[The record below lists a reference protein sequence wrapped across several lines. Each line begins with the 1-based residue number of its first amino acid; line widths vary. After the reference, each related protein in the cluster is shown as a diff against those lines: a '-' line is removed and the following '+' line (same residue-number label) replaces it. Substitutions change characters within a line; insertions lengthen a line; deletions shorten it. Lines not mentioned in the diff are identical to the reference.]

1 MSDLESISTQRSSGS
16 RDRPAA
22 LARVDAAKGRNGGAP
37 GHGGHGSGRDEGGP
51 GAGGHGHGGHGHG
64 GHGHGGHGGHGHG
77 SGHASRRAL
86 TLALALTASFMVVEA
101 IVGFLTNSLAL
112 LADAGH
118 MLADAGAL
126 LLALIAQLI
135 AARPRGERS
144 TYGYRRAEV
153 LAAFVNGIGLAVIA
167 VLVLKEAVERWF
179 NPVAIEG
186 SLMLKTA
193 LLGLVVN
200 LLVALMLMGGRRD
213 NINVR
218 AAFAH
223 VLFDALGSAAA
234 IAAGISVLYLGWLRA
249 DAVLSAGIAVLVALS
264 GFRILQETTDV
275 LLESAPKHLPV
286 QEIRRTILACPGV
299 AEVHDLH
306 VWRISEGFDTLS
318 AHVVL
323 RRNFHGADVCR
334 DVAEQLRRAHGLT
347 HVTIQPE
354 APKPDE
360 IVPVRRAVDGEP
372 LGQPKVRTS

>member
-1 MSDLESISTQRSSGS
+1 LS
-16 RDRPAA
+16 
-22 LARVDAAKGRNGGAP
+22 
-37 GHGGHGSGRDEGGP
+37 
-51 GAGGHGHGGHGHG
+51 
-64 GHGHGGHGGHGHG
+64 
-77 SGHASRRAL
+77 
-86 TLALALTASFMVVEA
+86 LALMLTASFMVVEA
-101 IVGFLTNSLAL
+101 VVGFITNSLAL

-118 MLADAGAL
+118 MFADAGAL
-126 LLALIAQLI
+126 LLALIAQII

-179 NPVAIEG
+179 APVPIEG

-193 LLGLVVN
+193 ALGLVVN
-200 LLVALMLMGGRRD
+200 LLVAFMLMGGRRD

-223 VLFDALGSAAA
+223 VLLDALGSAAA
-234 IAAGISVLYLGWLRA
+234 ILAGVSVLYLDWLRA
-249 DAVLSAGIAVLVALS
+249 DAVLSAGIAGLVALS

-286 QEIRRTILACPGV
+286 QAIQRTILGCAGV

-334 DVAEQLRRAHGLT
+334 DVAEQLRITHGLT

-360 IVPVRRAVDGEP
+360 IVSVRRAVDGEP
-372 LGQPKVRTS
+372 IGTRSASPSNKETRSASGSDKGAQKLRTS

>member
-1 MSDLESISTQRSSGS
+1 M
-16 RDRPAA
+16 
-22 LARVDAAKGRNGGAP
+22 
-37 GHGGHGSGRDEGGP
+37 
-51 GAGGHGHGGHGHG
+51 
-64 GHGHGGHGGHGHG
+64 
-77 SGHASRRAL
+77 
-86 TLALALTASFMVVEA
+86 TASFMVVEA
-101 IVGFLTNSLAL
+101 TVGFITNSLAL

-126 LLALIAQLI
+126 LLALIAQVV

-179 NPVAIEG
+179 VPVPIQG

-193 LLGLVVN
+193 TLGLVVN
-200 LLVALMLMGGRRD
+200 LLVAFMLMGGRRD

-218 AAFAH
+218 AAFIH

-234 IAAGISVLYLGWLRA
+234 ILAGVSVLYFDWLRA
-249 DAVLSAGIAVLVALS
+249 DAVLSAGIAALVALS

-286 QEIRRTILACPGV
+286 QTIRRTILGCAGV

-334 DVAEQLRRAHGLT
+334 DVAERLRITHGLT

-360 IVPVRRAVDGEP
+360 IVCVRRAVDGEP
-372 LGQPKVRTS
+372 LRTRSASPSNDAPRSASHSNNPEPKARTS

>member
-1 MSDLESISTQRSSGS
+1 M
-16 RDRPAA
+16 
-22 LARVDAAKGRNGGAP
+22 
-37 GHGGHGSGRDEGGP
+37 
-51 GAGGHGHGGHGHG
+51 
-64 GHGHGGHGGHGHG
+64 
-77 SGHASRRAL
+77 
-86 TLALALTASFMVVEA
+86 ALTASFMVVEA
-101 IVGFLTNSLAL
+101 VVGFLTNSLAL

-126 LLALIAQLI
+126 LLALIAQVI

-153 LAAFVNGIGLAVIA
+153 LAAFVNGISLAVIA
-167 VLVLKEAVERWF
+167 VMVLKEAVERWF
-179 NPVAIEG
+179 SPVAIEG

-193 LLGLVVN
+193 ILGLVVN
-200 LLVALMLMGGRRD
+200 LAVALMLMGGRRD

-249 DAVLSAGIAVLVALS
+249 DAVLSAGIAALVALS

-275 LLESAPKHLPV
+275 LLEAAPKHLPV
-286 QEIRRTILACPGV
+286 QDIRRTILQCAGV

-334 DVAEQLRRAHGLT
+334 DVAEQLRIKHGLT

-360 IVPVRRAVDGEP
+360 IVLVRRAVDGEP
-372 LGQPKVRTS
+372 LGTSKVRTS